1 MTTLNTTTTDH
12 EVIKLTKEALD
23 LLTTAVHF
31 DKANSLVGA
40 CDFYDLAILNI
51 DEVLNKL
58 TPYSPVWNNLMAK
71 VLLSSFHFSH
81 LFIYYYI

>member
-1 MTTLNTTTTDH
+1 MANEH

-51 DEVLNKL
+51 EN
-58 TPYSPVWNNLMAK
+58 
-71 VLLSSFHFSH
+71 
-81 LFIYYYI
+81 

>member
-40 CDFYDLAILNI
+40 CDFYDLAILNWFFRFSI
-51 DEVLNKL
+51 SYFKKSSSVLD
-58 TPYSPVWNNLMAK
+58 
-71 VLLSSFHFSH
+71 LSDSIF
-81 LFIYYYI
+81 